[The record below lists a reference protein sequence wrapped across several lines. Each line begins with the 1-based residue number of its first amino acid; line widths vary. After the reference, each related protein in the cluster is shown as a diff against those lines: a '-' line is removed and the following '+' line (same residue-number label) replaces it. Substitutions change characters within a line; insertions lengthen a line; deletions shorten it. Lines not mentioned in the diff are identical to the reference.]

1 MSRTRQ
7 SRVAAAAASMA
18 IVGGVFSLL
27 IWGKL
32 RLVGP
37 VPRSAY
43 AEPAPEATTPT
54 SPAEA
59 ASGLPVTNDAKD
71 GTPNGEPSAAPATS
85 AAAGP
90 RP

>member
-1 MSRTRQ
+1 MPRTNRN
-7 SRVAAAAASMA
+7 RVAAAAASMA

-43 AEPAPEATTPT
+43 AEPAPEAAGVH
-54 SPAEA
+54 SSA
-59 ASGLPVTNDAKD
+59 ASDTRAEQPDAD
-71 GTPNGEPSAAPATS
+71 PARTEASEPPQE
-85 AAAGP
+85 
-90 RP
+90 